1 MRLAYGG
8 LEGLSDSDLI
18 GFEVDDLLSASEDP
32 TSSQNGAGA
41 SGADGDMLDWL
52 NDPLGASDAA
62 WEKLGLEGYEGE
74 WDDIS
79 DSESTGSWGFMRF
92 GVESSNGLG
101 AAGDGGP
108 IGGEEA
114 EEKRRN
120 QWEHIRFVQNF
131 ALVMLVVIPSA
142 FMLTLG
148 RFQSRNDHSPGGRAR
163 GSTDSEFAEAPPSSL
178 VVWISSLARPASSS
192 FRS

>member
-8 LEGLSDSDLI
+8 LENLSDSEFI
-18 GFEVDDLLSASEDP
+18 GFEVDDLLSASDDP
-32 TSSQNGAGA
+32 NSSQNGAGTA
-41 SGADGDMLDWL
+41 GADGDMLDWL

-92 GVESSNGLG
+92 GLDGQNG
-101 AAGDGGP
+101 AGVAGEP
-108 IGGEEA
+108 NHLGGEEA

-120 QWEHIRFVQNF
+120 QWEHIRCVLSLICQ
-131 ALVMLVVIPSA
+131 
-142 FMLTLG
+142 
-148 RFQSRNDHSPGGRAR
+148 GGRSVA
-163 GSTDSEFAEAPPSSL
+163 D
-178 VVWISSLARPASSS
+178 
-192 FRS
+192 